1 MICFLYGTVV
11 LLDCILILLT
21 LVFLLVNNVVCLFVF
36 RINLIHVR
44 VLYIWD
50 LLKNI
55 YGTISLYM
63 EIPHTVNLLLYS
75 YLSSQTLFK

>member
-36 RINLIHVR
+36 RINLIHVH

-63 EIPHTVNLLLYS
+63 EIPYTVDLLLYS